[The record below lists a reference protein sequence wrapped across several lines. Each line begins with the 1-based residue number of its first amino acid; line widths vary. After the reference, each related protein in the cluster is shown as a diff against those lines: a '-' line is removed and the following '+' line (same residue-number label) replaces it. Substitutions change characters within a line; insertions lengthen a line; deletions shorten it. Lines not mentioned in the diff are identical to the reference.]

1 MLLRTAKLLEEV
13 VQRLV
18 LGDEERITDELRPV
32 EVRLLL
38 LVGNEV
44 LEVEDTEDIVLR
56 PLVDGDT

>member
-1 MLLRTAKLLEEV
+1 MLLRTAELLEEV
-13 VQRLV
+13 VQRLI
-18 LGDEERITDELRPV
+18 LGDEERVTDELRPV

-44 LEVEDTEDIVLR
+44 LEVEDTTDIVLR

>member
-1 MLLRTAKLLEEV
+1 MLLRTAELLEEV

-18 LGDEERITDELRPV
+18 LRDEERITDELRPV

-44 LEVEDTEDIVLR
+44 LEVEDTADIVLR

>member
-1 MLLRTAKLLEEV
+1 MLLRTAELLEEV
-13 VQRLV
+13 IQRLI
-18 LGDEERITDELRPV
+18 LGDEERVTDELRPV

-44 LEVEDTEDIVLR
+44 LEVEDTADIVLR